1 MFINSDN
8 ALLLAQ
14 ELEKIPNAK
23 QVRFNYVLRDDLVET
38 KGANSIVYVVW
49 VESLNQSN
57 SQLIGSKIYEKFRV
71 VLEESTYENVNNHAI
86 IQSMMSER
94 IGHYYRTG
102 EKINNVGEYSFPF
115 KYDADGN
122 VIPYDMS
129 KNNPYRT

>member
-8 ALLLAQ
+8 ALLLAK

-49 VESLNQSN
+49 VESLDQSN
-57 SQLIGSKIYEKFRV
+57 AAITGSTIYEKFRV
-71 VLEESTYENVNNHAI
+71 VVEESTYENANNHGI

-122 VIPYDMS
+122 VIPYDMA
-129 KNNPYRT
+129 KNNPPR

>member
-1 MFINSDN
+1 MFVNSNN

-14 ELEKIPNAK
+14 ELEKIPNAR

-38 KGANSIVYVVW
+38 KGANSIVYIVFVD
-49 VESLNQSN
+49 SLDQSN
-57 SQLIGSKIYEKFRV
+57 AEITGSKVYEKFRV
-71 VLEESTYENVNNHAI
+71 VIEESTYEDVKNHAI
-86 IQSMMSER
+86 IQSMMNER

-122 VIPYDMS
+122 VIPYELA
-129 KNNPYRT
+129 KNNPQR

>member
-8 ALLLAQ
+8 ALLLAK

-49 VESLNQSN
+49 VDSLDQSN
-57 SQLIGSKIYEKFRV
+57 AAITGSKVYEKFRV
-71 VLEESTYENVNNHAI
+71 VLEEQTYENVNNHPI
-86 IQSMMSER
+86 IQSMMNER

-122 VIPYDMS
+122 VIPYEMT
-129 KNNPYRT
+129 KNNPQR

>member
-8 ALLLAQ
+8 ALLLGQ
-14 ELEKIPNAK
+14 KLEKIPNAK

-38 KGANSIVYVVW
+38 KGANSIVYIVFVDALDQANAT
-49 VESLNQSN
+49 VT
-57 SQLIGSKIYEKFRV
+57 GSKIYEKFRV
-71 VLEESTYENVNNHAI
+71 VIEESTYENVNNHAI
-86 IQSMMSER
+86 IQSMMNER

-122 VIPYDMS
+122 VIPYEMS
-129 KNNPYRT
+129 KNNPQR

>member
-23 QVRFNYVLRDDLVET
+23 QIRFNYVLRDDLVET

-49 VESLNQSN
+49 VESKDQSN
-57 SQLIGSKIYEKFRV
+57 AVVTGSKVYEKFRV
-71 VLEESTYENVNNHAI
+71 VVEESTYEDVTNHGI
-86 IQSMMSER
+86 IQSMMNER

-102 EKINNVGEYSFPF
+102 EKINNVGEYSYPF

-122 VIPYDMS
+122 VIPYDMT
-129 KNNPYRT
+129 KNNPQR

>member
-8 ALLLAQ
+8 ALLLAK

-23 QVRFNYVLRDDLVET
+23 QIRFNYVLRDDLVET

-49 VESLNQSN
+49 VEALDQSN
-57 SQLIGSKIYEKFRV
+57 AAITGSTVYEKFRV
-71 VLEESTYENVNNHAI
+71 VVEEPTYEDVNNHGI

-122 VIPYDMS
+122 VIPYDMT
-129 KNNPYRT
+129 KNNPPR